1 MSARKI
7 LGRDELLAFR
17 AEARRQGRTLVHCHG
32 CFDIVHPGHVQHL
45 QFARDQGD
53 LLVVTVSADPHVNKG
68 VDRPLIPEDLRARNL
83 AALECVDAVYL
94 NPHPTAV
101 ELLSEL
107 QPDIFIKGAEYER
120 SADPRFIAERDT
132 VEQFGGRVLF
142 SSNDIVYSST
152 ALIGAMRNPGAFFD
166 EKLVRFCRR
175 HEITPARVQQLTQQF
190 RGQRV
195 VVIGDYLLDRY
206 HFCSARGIAGEA
218 AMMSLQQQSQT
229 DYDGGAAIIAQHLRQ
244 LGADATLLTS
254 LADDD
259 DGRSLPMRMRAKGI
273 DVRAIDHRR
282 QTVIKSRFLADD
294 AKVFKLDIG
303 HPAPVDSVHQRRF
316 IDLALETARGADAV
330 IFADFGYGL
339 LTPGMLDVLLPKL
352 RPMVRTISADVSGRQ
367 NTLLRFAEVDLLC
380 PTERELREA
389 LHEFG
394 AGLGA
399 IASNLLTQTRAR
411 NAIITMGKQ
420 GLVACDWPEG
430 GRGDGSS
437 RVRSEY
443 LPSLVD
449 RAIDPL
455 GCGDALLA
463 AATITLT
470 SGGSLAEAAFVGSLA
485 AACEAQRV
493 GNIAI
498 SADDLLDQM
507 LARPDLAPTAR
518 AAG

>member
-1 MSARKI
+1 MSSRKI
-7 LGRDELLAFR
+7 LTHDQLLAFR
-17 AEARRQGRTLVHCHG
+17 ARARVAGQRVVHCHG

-53 LLVVTVSADPHVNKG
+53 VLIVTVSADPHVNKG
-68 VDRPLIPEDLRARNL
+68 VERPLIPEELRARNL

-94 NPHPTAV
+94 NRHPTAV
-101 ELLSEL
+101 ELLHEL
-107 QPDIFIKGAEYER
+107 QPDVFIKGAEYER
-120 SADPRFIAERDT
+120 SVDPRFIAERDA
-132 VEQFGGRVLF
+132 VEQHGGRGLF

-152 ALIGAMRNPGAFFD
+152 ALISAMRNPGAFFD
-166 EKLVRFCRR
+166 EKLIRFCRR
-175 HEITPARVQQLTQQF
+175 HNMTPSRVQQITQQF

-195 VVIGDYLLDRY
+195 VVVGDYLLDRY

-218 AMMSLQQQSQT
+218 AMMNLQQQSQT
-229 DYDGGAAIIAQHLRQ
+229 DYDGGAAIIAQHLNR
-244 LGADATLLTS
+244 LGAHATLLTS
-254 LADDD
+254 LADDAE
-259 DGRSLPMRMRAKGI
+259 GRALPLRLRAHGVE
-273 DVRAIDHRR
+273 VRAIDQRR

-294 AKVFKLDIG
+294 AKVFTPEIG
-303 HPAPVDSVHQRRF
+303 HPAPVDSLHQRRF
-316 IDLALETARGADAV
+316 IDLALESARGADAV

-339 LTPGMLDVLLPKL
+339 LTPGMLDALLPKL
-352 RPMVRTISADVSGRQ
+352 RPLVRTISADVSGRQ
-367 NTLLRFAEVDLLC
+367 NTLLRFVDVDLLC

-394 AGLGA
+394 AGVGT

-411 NAIITMGKQ
+411 HAIITVGRQ

-437 RVRSEY
+437 RVRTEY

-463 AATITLT
+463 AATLTLT
-470 SGGSLAEAAFVGSLA
+470 SGGGLAEAAFVGSLA

-493 GNIAI
+493 GNVAI
-498 SADDLLDQM
+498 GAD
-507 LARPDLAPTAR
+507 
-518 AAG
+518 